1 MAANEDRDQPSA
13 EAKPWAIETHSIR
26 KVYGRQVALDDLSLH
41 ASRGEVFGFLG
52 PNGAGKKTAL
62 KILLGLASPTSG
74 TARVLE
80 HPVGDREVRRQI
92 GYLPEH
98 FQFPDWLTGRELV
111 DVHARLAG
119 LSGGERREQVPI
131 ALAAVGLTEAAGRQL
146 GTYSKGM
153 LQRIGLAQAIVHQ
166 PAVVFLDEPT
176 SALDPVGWRDVRDL
190 IGRLRDAGA
199 TVFLNSHLLGEVE
212 LVCDRVA
219 IVNRGRVVRS
229 GSLSALLA
237 GEHELRLTVDAATS
251 ELVAAL
257 GAWGTVER
265 LGERDLRLTT
275 AGPEA
280 APAVA
285 AAVVGQG
292 RQLYA
297 LVPDHRSLEDVFLGA
312 VTAADGPTS

>member
-1 MAANEDRDQPSA
+1 MGANENGERPSA

-26 KVYGRQVALDDLSLH
+26 KVYGGQVALDDLSLH

-52 PNGAGKKTAL
+52 PNGAGKTTAL
-62 KILLGLASPTSG
+62 KILLGLARPTSG
-74 TARVLE
+74 TARVLGR
-80 HPVGDREVRRQI
+80 PVGDREVRRQI

-98 FQFPDWLTGRELV
+98 FRFPDWLTGREFA

-119 LSGGERREQVPI
+119 LPGSERREQVPL
-131 ALAAVGLTEAAGRQL
+131 ALAAVGLTEAAGQQL

-176 SALDPVGWRDVRDL
+176 SALDPVGRRDVRNL
-190 IGRLRDAGA
+190 IGRLRDAGT

-229 GSLSALLA
+229 GSLSALLG

-257 GAWGTVER
+257 GAWGVVER
-265 LGERDLRLTT
+265 LGDRDLRLTT

-285 AAVVGQG
+285 AAVVAQG

-297 LVPDHRSLEDVFLGA
+297 LVPAQHSLEDVFLGA
-312 VTAADGPTS
+312 ITATDGPTP